1 MIILGIDPGTNRIG
15 YGLIDHNSQKTRV
28 LDYGCVDLKSDRNN
42 PLSHLPLIQK
52 EIVALLKK
60 YQPEVVAVE
69 KLFFFK
75 NKKTVIGVSQA
86 RGVIVSSA
94 LNQGC
99 KVKEFTPLEV
109 KQAVS
114 GYGRADKKAVQKMV
128 RLVLSLDRDPQ
139 PDDAADALAVAI
151 CCAHTV
157 SWEASSVGY
166 QSN

>member
-15 YGLIDHNSQKTRV
+15 YGLISHDSRKTQV
-28 LDYGCVDLKSDRNN
+28 LDYGCIDLKSDRNN
-42 PLSHLPLIQK
+42 SLAHLPLIQK

-75 NKKTVIGVSQA
+75 NKKTVISVSQA
-86 RGVIVSSA
+86 RGVIMLSV
-94 LNQGC
+94 LERGC
-99 KVKEFTPLEV
+99 RIKEFTPLEV

-128 RLVLSLDRDPQ
+128 RLILCLDKDPE

-151 CCAHTV
+151 CAANTKDF
-157 SWEASSVGY
+157 G
-166 QSN
+166 